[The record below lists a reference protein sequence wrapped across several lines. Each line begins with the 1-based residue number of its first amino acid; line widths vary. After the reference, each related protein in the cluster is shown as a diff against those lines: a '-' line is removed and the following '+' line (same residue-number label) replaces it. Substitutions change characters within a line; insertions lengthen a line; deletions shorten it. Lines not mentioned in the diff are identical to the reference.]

1 MNFIVRTNK
10 FVVFS
15 APGAER
21 RVQRVAYGFIVRT
34 WYSPAGPLKVS
45 ETAYV
50 RKDLGKA
57 RTEKTVSSGFQ
68 ETDGFTGRRGFVRD
82 AGCFLLPSANSL

>member
-1 MNFIVRTNK
+1 M
-10 FVVFS
+10 
-15 APGAER
+15 
-21 RVQRVAYGFIVRT
+21 QRVAYWFIVRT

-45 ETAYV
+45 KTAYV

-68 ETDGFTGRRGFVRD
+68 ETDGFTGRRSVRREAGYSLAVRLFPVTEAGLGDMGFIP
-82 AGCFLLPSANSL
+82 LLWLT